1 MPYYFGEEDIIEWP
15 DDDSDQPPPRL
26 EQFHYI
32 AASDF
37 TGNTAPVKFT
47 VPDVDLSF
55 GQERHSEAKRSC
67 LDRLLGRNVQPVS
80 RPAYSS
86 EYFEKRQQQLVA
98 LMVPALRDLG
108 VKQLYCRY
116 DGGNDEGFAWFDHAI
131 QRSGETMALDAL
143 ARRLSE
149 TDLPRVAYEASIV
162 QQRGAFPDHARMAEL
177 LHHCLAEEWAC
188 QLLGS
193 HYGTGPFSMYG
204 AFTVDLDNCTIVD
217 DPNADPIIQNI
228 EIAG

>member
-1 MPYYFGEEDIIEWP
+1 MPYYFGEEDIGWP
-15 DDDSDQPPPRL
+15 EDETDPPPKL

-37 TGNTAPVKFT
+37 TGKTAPVTFT
-47 VPDVDLSF
+47 VPDIDPSF
-55 GQERHSEAKRSC
+55 GQERQSAAKRSF
-67 LDRLLGRNVQPVS
+67 LDRLLGRNIQPVS
-80 RPAYSS
+80 QPAYSS

-98 LMVPALRDLG
+98 LMVPVLKDLG

-131 QRSGETMALDAL
+131 MRSGETMAVDAL

-149 TDLPRVAYEASIV
+149 TDLPRGAHEAGIV
-162 QQRGAFPDHARMAEL
+162 QQRGAFPNHARMAEL
-177 LHHCLAEEWAC
+177 LHHSLAEEWAC
-188 QLLGS
+188 KLLGS

-204 AFTVDLDNCTIVD
+204 AFTADLDDCTIID
-217 DPNADPIIQNI
+217 DPNADPVVQNI